1 MVTRESLLSTV
12 SPLFQEMDGLG
23 SPEDTQTKVMVL
35 PASTAIVWLGRVTI

>member
-23 SPEDTQTKVMVL
+23 SPEATQTKVIVL
-35 PASTAIVWLGRVTI
+35 PASTATVWFGRMTI